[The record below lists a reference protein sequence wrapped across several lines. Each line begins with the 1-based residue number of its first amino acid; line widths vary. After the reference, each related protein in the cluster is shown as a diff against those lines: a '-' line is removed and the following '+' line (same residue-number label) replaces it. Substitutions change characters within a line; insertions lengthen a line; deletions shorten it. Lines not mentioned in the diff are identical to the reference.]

1 MALDTFNAVAF
12 TLTFLMPGFVWSAVL
27 STLVPRRP
35 QEGEV
40 RFLEFLT
47 LSFVNNAA
55 WAGVVVYLWR
65 SGSLYRSPEWTSLW
79 AFLVLFVSPALC
91 RVLPETASQK
101 DAVS

>member
-1 MALDTFNAVAF
+1 MGEINSMRAGNITEGIRRCYADRTLQNMALDTFNAVAF

-65 SGSLYRSPEWTSLW
+65 SGSLYRSPE
-79 AFLVLFVSPALC
+79 
-91 RVLPETASQK
+91 
-101 DAVS
+101 